1 MTSGFSKARLAR
13 LSTTMRS
20 YVDRGQVP
28 GLVAL
33 LARGDEVHVEIQ
45 GTLAYGA
52 AAPMRR
58 DTLFRIA
65 SVSKPIAAAAAMS
78 LVEEG
83 RIGLD
88 DPVGRWLPEL
98 AEPKVLRRLQG
109 PVDDAVP
116 AERPIT
122 LRDLLTFRLGQ
133 GAIMAPPGTYPIQ
146 AALEEAGVAA
156 GPELPK
162 IGPDE
167 YVRRLGKLPLQHQP
181 GAGWTY
187 NTGSEVLGVLM
198 SRVAGEPLETVLRE
212 RVLEPLGMN
221 DTSFQV
227 GQAGKDRLAT
237 CYMADPHSGE
247 LNVFAPVENGEF
259 VEPPVFPSASGGLV
273 STADDLLAFSRMM
286 LGQGRHGRN
295 RMLSRAAVA
304 LMTTDHITAEQ
315 KAATPFFPG
324 FWDAQGWGFGMSVT
338 TRRDVIGPSVGS
350 YGWFGGYGT
359 SWRADP
365 NEDVTVILLTQ
376 RVMAGPDDA
385 RITDDF
391 WTLAYQALD
400 D

>member
-1 MTSGFSKARLAR
+1 MAASFSKTRLAR
-13 LSTTMRS
+13 LSAAMRS
-20 YVDRGQVP
+20 YVERGQVP

-33 LARGDEVHVEIQ
+33 IARGEAAHLEVH
-45 GTLAYGA
+45 GALAYGSA
-52 AAPMRR
+52 EPMRR

-65 SVSKPIAAAAAMS
+65 SLTKPITAAAAMS

-88 DPVGRWLPEL
+88 EPVDRWLPEL
-98 AEPKVLRRLQG
+98 AEPKVLRRL
-109 PVDDAVP
+109 DAPIADVVP

-133 GAIMAPPGTYPIQ
+133 GAVMAPPGTYPLQ

-156 GPELPK
+156 GPVLPRLA
-162 IGPDE
+162 PDE
-167 YVRRLGKLPLQHQP
+167 YVRRLGQLPLQHQP

-198 SRVAGEPLETVLRE
+198 SRLADQPLEAVLRE
-212 RVLEPLGMN
+212 RVLDPLGM
-221 DTSFQV
+221 DETRFQV
-227 GQAGKDRLAT
+227 GEAGKDRLAT
-237 CYMADPHSGE
+237 CYMADPQTGT
-247 LNVFAPVENGEF
+247 LDIFAPVDSGEF
-259 VEPPVFPSASGGLV
+259 VQPPVFPSAAGGLV
-273 STADDLLAFSRMM
+273 STADDLMAFSRMM
-286 LGQGRHGRN
+286 LGQGRHRGVRV
-295 RMLSRAAVA
+295 LSRAAVE
-304 LMTTDHITAEQ
+304 LMAADQITPAQ
-315 KAATPFFPG
+315 KAASPFPG
-324 FWDAQGWGFGMSVT
+324 LWDAQGWGFGMSVT

-365 NEDVTVILLTQ
+365 KEDVTVILLTQ